1 MTRTTIKQTNAKTI
15 MTNEIETNDD
25 ATTTTKRERVAK
37 TFTIA
42 QFARELKID
51 EKIARR
57 RMRANVA
64 REKSSQL
71 NAPTP
76 TKCARKNERYT
87 FVDNATNRA
96 MIKRIITNA

>member
-1 MTRTTIKQTNAKTI
+1 M
-15 MTNEIETNDD
+15 NDD
-25 ATTTTKRERVAK
+25 IKNDDNATHDDTKKTRAQK

-42 QFARELKID
+42 QYARELKID

-64 REKSSQL
+64 RDDTHKLKSP
-71 NAPTP
+71 NAT
-76 TKCARKNERYT
+76 TCARKNERYT

-96 MIKRIITNA
+96 MIKRIIMNA